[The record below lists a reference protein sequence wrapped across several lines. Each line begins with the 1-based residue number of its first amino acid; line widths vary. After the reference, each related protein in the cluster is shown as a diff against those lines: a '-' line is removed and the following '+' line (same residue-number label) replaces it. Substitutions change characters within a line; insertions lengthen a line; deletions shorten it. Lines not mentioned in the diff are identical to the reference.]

1 MNPNIINLL
10 ITLLVLWMLFGL
22 FNSILAFALS
32 KHGIGVF
39 LLIFVMYQL
48 YKRSKSVG
56 RQGGTYYDHINT
68 YSNTGPGGFEYS
80 SGRPQPGRGFLASIR
95 AWFDEKYR
103 SYYYW
108 RFKKTWEKIREKYR
122 DDMRCP
128 ACGSELTVFN
138 ISADARCNF
147 CKNKLL

>member
-39 LLIFVMYQL
+39 LLIFVMYQF
-48 YKRSKSVG
+48 YKRSG
-56 RQGGTYYDHINT
+56 RANRGGGSYYDHINT
-68 YSNTGPGGFEYS
+68 YSERGFEYS
-80 SGRPQPGRGFLASIR
+80 SGRPVSRPGFFASIK
-95 AWFDEKYR
+95 AWFGEKYR
-103 SYYYW
+103 SYYYR
-108 RFKKTWEKIREKYR
+108 RFNKTWERVKQRYEN
-122 DDMRCP
+122 DMHCP
-128 ACGSELTVFN
+128 VCSSELTVFN
-138 ISADARCNF
+138 ITSDARCSF

>member
-39 LLIFVMYQL
+39 LLVFVMYQF
-48 YKRSKSVG
+48 YKRSRRVNRS
-56 RQGGTYYDHINT
+56 GGTYYDHINT
-68 YSNTGPGGFEYS
+68 YSDGRGDFEYS
-80 SGRPQPGRGFLASIR
+80 SPRPAGKIGFFASVR

-108 RFKKTWEKIREKYR
+108 RFKKTWEKVKDRYR

-128 ACGSELTVFN
+128 VCSSELTVFN
-138 ISADARCNF
+138 ISSDARCNF